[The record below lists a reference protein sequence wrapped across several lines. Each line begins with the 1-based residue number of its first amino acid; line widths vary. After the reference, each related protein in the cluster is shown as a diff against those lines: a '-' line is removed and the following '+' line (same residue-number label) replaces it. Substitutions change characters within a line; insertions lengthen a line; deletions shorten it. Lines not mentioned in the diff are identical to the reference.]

1 MIIKLQKEIMLKPI
15 LTLSLIV
22 VFTSMLFAQQAD
34 IILGKYRLPNK
45 LDVEI
50 FEISGKYFG
59 KIIALNGFEDGQ
71 LKDIN
76 NPDRSQ
82 RNDPLLGKLIIK
94 DLEYDKDEK
103 KWINGSMY
111 GAEKGMYFNM
121 LITEVRANEISVV
134 GSKFI
139 MRKSLEWKK
148 I

>member
-1 MIIKLQKEIMLKPI
+1 
-15 LTLSLIV
+15 
-22 VFTSMLFAQQAD
+22 MLFAQQAD
-34 IILGKYRLPNK
+34 IIIGKYHLPNK

-50 FEISGKYFG
+50 FETNGKYFG

-71 LKDIN
+71 QKDIK

-111 GAEKGMYFNM
+111 GAEKGMNFNM
-121 LITEVRANEISVV
+121 LITEVRANEITVV

-139 MRKSLEWKK
+139 MRKSLVWEKL
-148 I
+148 

>member
-1 MIIKLQKEIMLKPI
+1 MLKSI
-15 LTLSLIV
+15 LTLSLSV

-34 IILGKYRLPNK
+34 IIIGKYHLPNK

-50 FEISGKYFG
+50 FETNGKYFG

-71 LKDIN
+71 QKDIK

-111 GAEKGMYFNM
+111 GAEKGMNFNM
-121 LITEVRANEISVV
+121 LITEVRANEITVV

-139 MRKSLEWKK
+139 MRKSLVWKK
-148 I
+148 L